1 MLKKEEV
8 EEIEGQRSSSSH
20 PVSSRL
26 KSLCDTTMYEYQ
38 RSQTGYSGR
47 KVRFGIFSY
56 LQWR

>member
-26 KSLCDTTMYEYQ
+26 SFMRYYD
-38 RSQTGYSGR
+38 
-47 KVRFGIFSY
+47 V
-56 LQWR
+56 